1 MSYMQQI
8 SDTPK
13 LDLVKK
19 CNNLWR
25 DSYATNFWHSKTW
38 LSEVKKCS
46 NLDLEMILW
55 SMQQISDTPNF
66 DLVKKCNNLWS
77 DLYVANFWHSKTWLS
92 EKM

>member
-1 MSYMQQI
+1 MQQISDAPKLDLVKNVIIFEEIHMQQI

-38 LSEVKKCS
+38 LSE
-46 NLDLEMILW
+46 
-55 SMQQISDTPNF
+55 
-66 DLVKKCNNLWS
+66 
-77 DLYVANFWHSKTWLS
+77 
-92 EKM
+92 KM